1 MKQNLV
7 SAFVGAL
14 AVLAV
19 AGSAAAQSMPGAERQ
34 SSAREGFGATVA
46 VNGDQIIIGEA
57 ANQASPGYV
66 YAYERDAS
74 GSWTQA
80 ARLSS
85 PDATDGDGFG
95 GALAVDGDLMA
106 TSGTLEDGGTAVY
119 VFRREGGA
127 WSMAQRIPM
136 PDSTASGFGTA
147 MALSGDRLLVGA
159 FASSDTTGTV
169 FSYRRDGSGKWT
181 QTGTLE
187 ASDGAAK
194 DRFGVVL
201 ALEGD
206 LALVSATRSADQI
219 GATYVFRATDAGWTE
234 EGKLAPRGV
243 TKGDRFGS
251 SLLIK
256 DDIVL
261 VGTERVNRFVG
272 SVYAFQRDEESGEWA
287 EAYALQPFDAIQQTR
302 FGVSMRDA
310 GDELW
315 IGAMGVND
323 FAGSIYRFTRNANGG
338 WASASKLAADDL
350 DARDLFG
357 STFDVDGD
365 LAAVSALN
373 SDFGLGSV
381 YVFTRNAAGDWTTD
395 TELYTASSSKDAVVG
410 GQVDCAEGVADEF
423 PCSDIDLVAF
433 VPVSDLGGTRGVN
446 VNDIWGWT
454 DPETGHEW
462 ALVGRMDGTA
472 FVDVTDA
479 ENPIVVAN
487 LPKTPGSISA
497 AWRDVKVYDDHAY
510 IVADGAGQH
519 GMQVYDLRQLRDL
532 EPGPRGPVE
541 VEPTTLYTN
550 VASVHNI
557 VINTE
562 TGFAYAVGSGQGGET
577 CGGGL
582 HMIDITTPD
591 EPTFAGCFADASTG
605 RQKTGYSHDAQ
616 CVVYHGPDADY
627 EGREICLGS
636 NETALSI
643 ADVTDKKAPV
653 AVAMATYPNVG
664 YTHQGWFDEEQR
676 FFYMDDEL
684 DEMQGL
690 VDRTRTLIWD
700 LSDLDDPIL
709 VKEHM
714 GTQPSIDHNL
724 YIKGNL
730 MYQSNYT
737 SGLRILDISDRT
749 NPVEVAF
756 FDTVAEGDNDPVF
769 NGSWSNY
776 PYFKSGTIVV
786 TSGSEGLFVLKKRE
800 GRPVS

>member
-7 SAFVGAL
+7 SALTGAV
-14 AVLAV
+14 AVLAM
-19 AGSAAAQSMPGAERQ
+19 AGAAAAQSMPASAQ
-34 SSAREGFGATVA
+34 SGVQQGFGATVA
-46 VNGDQIIIGEA
+46 VHGDQIIVGES
-57 ANQASPGYV
+57 ANQASPGYI

-74 GSWTQA
+74 GSWTQT

-85 PDATDGDGFG
+85 PDASDADGFG

-106 TSGTLEDGGTAVY
+106 TSGNLEDGSAAVY
-119 VFRREGGA
+119 AFEKKDGT

-136 PDSTASGFGTA
+136 PDSAATGFGTSL
-147 MALSGDRLLVGA
+147 ALSGDRLLVGA
-159 FASSDTTGTV
+159 FASNDTTGSV
-169 FSYRRDGSGKWT
+169 LAYRRDGSGKWT
-181 QTGTLE
+181 SAGKLTP
-187 ASDGAAK
+187 SDGVAK

-201 ALEGD
+201 AVEGD
-206 LALVSATRSADQI
+206 LALVSATRSGEQV
-219 GATYVFRATDAGWTE
+219 GATYVFRATDSGWVE
-234 EGKLAPRGV
+234 EGKLVARGV

-251 SLLIK
+251 SVLIK
-256 DDIVL
+256 DDVVL

-272 SVYAFQRDEESGEWA
+272 SVYAFERDAESGDWNES
-287 EAYALQPFDAIQQTR
+287 YALQPFDAVQQTR
-302 FGVSMRDA
+302 FGVSLRDA

-315 IGAMGVND
+315 VGAMGVND
-323 FAGSIYRFTRNANGG
+323 FAGSIYRFSRSADGG
-338 WASASKLAADDL
+338 WTSSTKLAADDL

-381 YVFTRNAAGDWTTD
+381 YVFTRDAGGDWTGEA
-395 TELYTASSSKDAVVG
+395 ELYTAASAKDAVVG
-410 GQVDCAEGVADEF
+410 GQIRCADGEAAGFA
-423 PCSDIDLVAF
+423 CSDVDLVSF
-433 VPVSDLGGTRGVN
+433 VPVADLGGSRGVN

-462 ALVGRMDGTA
+462 ALVGRMDGTS

-479 ENPIVVAN
+479 ENPMVVAN

-497 AWRDVKVYDDHAY
+497 AWRDVKVYQDHAY

-519 GMQVYDLRQLRDL
+519 GMQVYDLRKLRDL
-532 EPGPRGPVE
+532 KPGPRGPIE

-582 HMIDITTPD
+582 HMIDITTPE
-591 EPTFAGCFADASTG
+591 EPKFAGCFADASTG

-616 CVVYHGPDADY
+616 CVVYHGPDAAY
-627 EGREICLGS
+627 QGHEICLGS

-643 ADVTDKKAPV
+643 ADVTDKEAPV

-709 VKEHM
+709 VKEHL

-724 YIKGNL
+724 YIKGDL

-737 SGLRILDISDRT
+737 SGLRILDISDRA

-756 FDTVAEGDNDPVF
+756 FDTVAEGENDPVF

-776 PYFKSGTIVV
+776 PYFASGTIVV

-800 GRPVS
+800 GRPIS